1 MTISSFDHYTPLSS
15 DPKLSRSYATKKD
28 IEELQEK
35 VVCLTRIV
43 DELNNRMNEFQYS
56 EK

>member
-1 MTISSFDHYTPLSS
+1 MSIADFNHYSPLGS

-28 IEELQEK
+28 VEELQEK

>member
-1 MTISSFDHYTPLSS
+1 MSIADYIHYTPLGS
-15 DPKLSRSYATKKD
+15 DHKLSRSYATKKD
-28 IEELQEK
+28 VEELQEK

-56 EK
+56 KK